1 MSLYRHRTGKF
12 DGLDVYLPTLQG
24 DWNFPNLK
32 IILSSGSI
40 FICAPGITG
49 VT

>member
-1 MSLYRHRTGKF
+1 MSLYRPRAGRF
-12 DGLDVYLPTLQG
+12 DWLDIYLPTLQG
-24 DWNFPNLK
+24 DWNFPNPK